1 MENKEKKVRF
11 EPRYTFYKWC
21 NGEKCEKSLR
31 KENIITQGENI
42 EEEIVIQHED
52 NFKNKK
58 EICSDRI
65 RDRDKLSNGIVNP
78 FMVENNY
85 LDDLLNQDMYLR
97 PKDSNIEN
105 KGNKYLKMPHNK

>member
-1 MENKEKKVRF
+1 MEKKQKKVRF
-11 EPRYTFYKWC
+11 EYNYTFYKWC
-21 NGEKCEKSLR
+21 NGDKCEKSSR
-31 KENIITQGENI
+31 KKEISPGENI
-42 EEEIVIQHED
+42 EQEIVIKHED

-65 RDRDKLSNGIVNP
+65 RNRDKLTNGIVNP

-85 LDDLLNQDMYLR
+85 LDDLLNQDMFLR

-105 KGNKYLKMPHNK
+105 SDNKYLKMQSNK

>member
-1 MENKEKKVRF
+1 MDKKQKKVRF
-11 EPRYTFYKWC
+11 EPKYTFYKWC

-31 KENIITQGENI
+31 FEKISPGENI

-65 RDRDKLSNGIVNP
+65 RDRDKLTNGIVNP

-105 KGNKYLKMPHNK
+105 KGNKYLKMPYNN